1 MSKHPAKAARREG
14 RRVRSMHPMEK
25 VSPYIMVNRN
35 DATNYFRDAF
45 DLEEMEKLI
54 HKKREEGLKGFGIM
68 HVILTAYV
76 RTISQYPGINRF
88 LRGQKVYARNDIVV
102 CMDVKKSLA
111 LNEQATII
119 KVHFSPTDTVED
131 VYRKFNEQYE
141 SSVKSKETGFD
152 NLAKVIDYMPG
163 LIKKFVVWLLKF
175 LDYFGLL
182 PKFLTDL
189 SPFHGSMFIT
199 SMGSLGIPPIFHH
212 LYNFGN
218 VPVFLAFGAKR
229 HALELTE
236 DGTVEKK
243 TYVDLTVSCDERICD
258 GHYFASGFKYLRRL
272 LKNPSV
278 LDEPPEK
285 VVEDIK

>member
-1 MSKHPAKAARREG
+1 MSQKPKKASRREG
-14 RRVRSMHPMEK
+14 RRVKSLHPMDK
-25 VSPYIMVNRN
+25 VSPYIMKDRN

-45 DLEEMEKLI
+45 DVEEVEKLI
-54 HKKREEGLKGFGIM
+54 HRKRAEGLKGFGIM
-68 HVILTAYV
+68 HVILAAYV
-76 RTISQYPGINRF
+76 RAVSQYPGINRF

-102 CMDVKKSLA
+102 CMDVKRALA
-111 LNEQATII
+111 LNEPATVI

-131 VYRKFNEQYE
+131 VYNKFNKTYQE
-141 SSVKSKETGFD
+141 SIAEEENGFD
-152 NLAKVIDYMPG
+152 NLAKVIDYIPG
-163 LIKKFVVWLLKF
+163 LVKKFVVGVLKF

-199 SMGSLGIPPIFHH
+199 SMGSLGIPPVFHH

-218 VPVFLAFGAKR
+218 VPLFISFGAKR
-229 HALELTE
+229 HTFELQE
-236 DGTVEKK
+236 DGTVVKK
-243 TYVDLTVSCDERICD
+243 TYVDFTASCDERICD

-272 LKNPSV
+272 LKEPAV
-278 LDEPPEK
+278 LDAPPEQ